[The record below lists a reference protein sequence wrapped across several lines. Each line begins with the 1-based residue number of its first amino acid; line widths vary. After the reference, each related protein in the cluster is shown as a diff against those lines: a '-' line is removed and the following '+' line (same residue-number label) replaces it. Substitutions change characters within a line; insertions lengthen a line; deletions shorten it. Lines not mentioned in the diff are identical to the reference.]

1 MDAAGPIALADS
13 APVDLKALQA
23 GANSWALRL
32 ATAPPRSSRSAIKRI
47 RSVLV
52 MSEIDERLMDLVKR
66 RSNLPASIAV
76 METHTHAQRINACL
90 ADLESNTM
98 RLAACWDGEL
108 DPIGAFSQLSYLHE
122 KVGRAES
129 AARSLRK
136 EIEKISD
143 WDQPAPRE

>member
-1 MDAAGPIALADS
+1 MSEEAPGSSLGYRTPAG
-13 APVDLKALQA
+13 
-23 GANSWALRL
+23 
-32 ATAPPRSSRSAIKRI
+32 KRI
-47 RSVLV
+47 RSVVV
-52 MSEIDERLMDLVKR
+52 MSDIDERLMDLVKR
-66 RSNLPASIAV
+66 RTNLPASIAV

-90 ADLESNTM
+90 ADLESNMM

-136 EIEKISD
+136 EIEKISG
-143 WDQPAPRE
+143 WDQPAPREPR

>member
-1 MDAAGPIALADS
+1 MG
-13 APVDLKALQA
+13 
-23 GANSWALRL
+23 G
-32 ATAPPRSSRSAIKRI
+32 RI

-52 MSEIDERLMDLVKR
+52 MSDIDERLMDLVQR

-76 METHTHAQRINACL
+76 METHTYAQRINAYL
-90 ADLESNTM
+90 AVLESNTM

-108 DPIGAFSQLSYLHE
+108 DPIGAFSQLSYLRE

-136 EIEKISD
+136 EIEKISG
-143 WDQPAPRE
+143 WDHPAPRE

>member
-1 MDAAGPIALADS
+1 MSRAYGSSALAS
-13 APVDLKALQA
+13 RER
-23 GANSWALRL
+23 WRL
-32 ATAPPRSSRSAIKRI
+32 DRRRRVGRPGTRI
-47 RSVLV
+47 RSVLD

-66 RSNLPASIAV
+66 RSTLPASIAV

-122 KVGRAES
+122 KVGRAEA

-136 EIEKISD
+136 EIDKISG

>member
-1 MDAAGPIALADS
+1 
-13 APVDLKALQA
+13 
-23 GANSWALRL
+23 
-32 ATAPPRSSRSAIKRI
+32 
-47 RSVLV
+47 
-52 MSEIDERLMDLVKR
+52 MSEIDERLRDLVQR

-76 METHTHAQRINACL
+76 METHTHAQRINASL

-108 DPIGAFSQLSYLHE
+108 DPIGAFSQLTYLHE
-122 KVGRAES
+122 KVGRAEA

-136 EIEKISD
+136 EIEKIGG